1 LPFFSN
7 FAFKSDLRR
16 YVLDSSGQLIGI
28 NTAIY
33 SNSGSSSGVG
43 FALPSDMVSG
53 IVDQIIQFG
62 RVTRPIIGITF
73 APDAAVEQLGLGGVL
88 VLDARQGG
96 PAARAGVKPTTVGR
110 CSPTVSEPLVKASMI

>member
-1 LPFFSN
+1 
-7 FAFKSDLRR
+7 
-16 YVLDSSGQLIGI
+16 
-28 NTAIY
+28 
-33 SNSGSSSGVG
+33 
-43 FALPSDMVSG
+43 MVSG

-110 CSPTVSEPLVKASMI
+110 RRLTL